1 MKTWTEKDFN
11 LKDDTNETKKMLA
24 AQPKVTIVVPS
35 EDKFWEGMI
44 NGYGLMIRTNVPV
57 EVPQDVARLIGN
69 NARVLRQS
77 EKALE
82 PFRKAS
88 GKKLAEM

>member
-1 MKTWTEKDFN
+1 MKAWTEKDFD
-11 LKDDTNETKKMLA
+11 LKDDANETKKALA
-24 AQPKVTIVVPS
+24 AQPKVPLIIPS

-44 NGYGLMIRTNVPV
+44 NGYGLMIRTNKPV

-69 NARVLRQS
+69 NARVLQQS

-88 GKKLAEM
+88 GKKLADM